1 MTDEPERGRRRHDSS
16 TWGGSRARSTGR
28 APPPRVGLTV
38 RIRRHRLRGGWTAL
52 ISSGLAAAGGVL
64 LVVMVPVGLATGGL
78 SIGRPEGV
86 SIALFAVWMVLFGG
100 TGIALRRE

>member
-1 MTDEPERGRRRHDSS
+1 MNRNGAGDGTTPLRGVDPAHDPPDEHR
-16 TWGGSRARSTGR
+16 
-28 APPPRVGLTV
+28 PPQVGLTV